1 LIYDKS
7 VDRSICEFRADS
19 SIHKYFQ
26 SENTDYKGSGYDRG
40 HLAAAGNHRRS
51 QNSVDQTFLLSNMSP
66 QVGRGFNRDK
76 WNDLEKYARK
86 VAKKSLNTYI
96 LTGPL
101 YLPRKADDGN
111 KYVRYKVIGANNVA
125 VPTHFFKVIL
135 AETSPS
141 NFEMECF
148 VLPNEVLPDTA
159 ELSVFYVPL
168 EMIERSAGFLI
179 FDKLPSDKL
188 KKVNGKKVGGFW

>member
-1 LIYDKS
+1 LN
-7 VDRSICEFRADS
+7 VF
-19 SIHKYFQ
+19 F
-26 SENTDYKGSGYDRG
+26 
-40 HLAAAGNHRRS
+40 
-51 QNSVDQTFLLSNMSP
+51 
-66 QVGRGFNRDK
+66 
-76 WNDLEKYARK
+76 RK

-101 YLPRKADDGN
+101 YLPKKADDGN

-148 VLPNEVLPDTA
+148 VLPNEVIPDSA
-159 ELSVFYVPL
+159 ELTMFYVPL
-168 EMIERSAGFLI
+168 EMIERSGGFLI
-179 FDKLPSDKL
+179 FDKLPKDKL